1 MAKLFN
7 SKLWEGLSKVT
18 DIILL
23 SIYFLVCSIPVFTI
37 GASLTGLYY
46 GIHKVT
52 FRGRAYTTEFFRSF
66 KGNFKQCTLSWL
78 IFLLLFAVLGADV
91 YIMKAGIDS
100 SSPFAGAWVAF
111 VILLALAAIWAIY
124 HFSYIARF
132 ENTFKE
138 SFKLS
143 LYFTFAHLGW
153 SLLMLAIVV
162 AGLCLAYVQA
172 WLIIFMPGILA
183 CCLHPILEY
192 IFRKYMSPEDLAR
205 EDN

>member
-7 SKLWEGLSKVT
+7 NKLWDWLTKVT
-18 DIILL
+18 DVILL

-78 IFLLLFAVLGADV
+78 IFLVLFAVLGADV
-91 YIMKAGIDS
+91 YIMRVGIDS
-100 SSPFAGAWVAF
+100 SSPLGGAWMAF
-111 VILLALAAIWAIY
+111 VVLLAFAIIWAIY
-124 HFSYIARF
+124 HFAYIARF

-143 LYFTFAHLGW
+143 IYFTFAHLGW
-153 SLLMLAIVV
+153 SLLMMLIIA
-162 AGLCLAYVQA
+162 AGIYLTYIQP
-172 WLIIFMPGILA
+172 WLFIFMPGILA
-183 CCLHPILEY
+183 CCLHPILER
-192 IFRKYMSPEDLAR
+192 IFRKYMSPEDLAN